1 MNDDQIENPAK
12 QAQQIFGKSSIFE
25 VMCLDCE
32 AAIEAL
38 AGHYSPTGKHQLERC
53 FAIVDGIKV

>member
-25 VMCLDCE
+25 VMCRTVKRR
-32 AAIEAL
+32 A
-38 AGHYSPTGKHQLERC
+38 KH
-53 FAIVDGIKV
+53 